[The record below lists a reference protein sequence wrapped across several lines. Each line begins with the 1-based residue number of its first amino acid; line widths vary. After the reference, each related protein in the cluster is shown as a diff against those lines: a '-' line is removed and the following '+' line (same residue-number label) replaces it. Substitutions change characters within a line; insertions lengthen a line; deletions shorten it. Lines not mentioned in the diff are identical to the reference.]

1 MPKTVCFFDTNV
13 LLYLISPDV
22 RKAAQAEALM
32 LDGGLVSVQVL
43 NEFASVGTRKAGLSW
58 TEIREVLELLRRF
71 LLVVPVDLDIH
82 LRALDLAERYRLSFY
97 DAAIV
102 AAAAQCGC
110 SILWSE
116 DMQSGQSFGDLRIEN
131 PFAASLR

>member
-1 MPKTVCFFDTNV
+1 MPKTDCFFDTNV
-13 LLYLISPDV
+13 LLYLISPDL

-32 LDGGLVSVQVL
+32 LEGGLVSVQVL
-43 NEFASVGTRKAGLSW
+43 NEFASVGSRKAGLSW

-71 LLVVPVDLDIH
+71 LLVVPVDMDIH

-102 AAAAQCGC
+102 AAATQSGC
-110 SILWSE
+110 SVLWSE
-116 DMQSGQSFGDLRIEN
+116 DMQSGQRFDDLRIEN
-131 PFAASLR
+131 PFVAPLR

>member
-1 MPKTVCFFDTNV
+1 MAKTVCFFDTNV
-13 LLYLISPDV
+13 LLYLISLDL

-32 LDGGLVSVQVL
+32 LEGGLVSVQVL

-58 TEIREVLELLRRF
+58 PEIREVLELLRRF
-71 LLVVPVDLDIH
+71 LLVVPVDMDIH

-102 AAAAQCGC
+102 AAATQSGC
-110 SILWSE
+110 SVLWSE
-116 DMQSGQSFGDLRIEN
+116 DMQSGQWFDDLRIEN
-131 PFAASLR
+131 PFVAPLR